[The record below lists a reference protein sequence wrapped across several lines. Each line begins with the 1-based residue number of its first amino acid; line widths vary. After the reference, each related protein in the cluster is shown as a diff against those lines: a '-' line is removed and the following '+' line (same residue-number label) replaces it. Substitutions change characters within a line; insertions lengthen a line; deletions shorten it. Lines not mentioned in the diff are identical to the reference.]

1 MKKNYHEIICIIDK
15 SKSMNEIRVEAIAGF
30 NSFINDQRS
39 YEGETTLTLVFFN
52 QEYQCMYERK
62 DIHEVTLLNRDSF
75 VPKGATGLL
84 DAIGKTVDNIG
95 KKLYEIPEDE
105 RPEKVIVAILT
116 DGLENAS
123 REYTQNQITK
133 KIKEQQEK
141 YSWEFVFLA
150 ANQDAF
156 VSADHIGIKKEDAVS
171 FKATA
176 NGITKAFE
184 DLNRII
190 LEKRKK

>member
-15 SKSMNEIRVEAIAGF
+15 SNSMNEIKREAIAGF
-30 NSFINDQRS
+30 NSFVNDQRE
-39 YEGETTLTLVFFN
+39 YEGDTTLTLVFFN
-52 QEYQCMYERK
+52 QEYQSMYERK
-62 DIHEVTLLNRDSF
+62 NINEVPLLNMDSF

-84 DAIGKTVDNIG
+84 DAIGKTVDTIG
-95 KKLYEIPEDE
+95 DKLYKAPEDE

-123 REYTQNQITK
+123 REYTQKEITK
-133 KIKEQQEK
+133 KIKEQQDK

-156 VSADHIGIKKEDAVS
+156 VSADHIGIKKEDAVN
-171 FKATA
+171 FKATSD
-176 NGITKAFE
+176 GIKIAFE
-184 DLNRII
+184 DLNRIV
-190 LEKRKK
+190 LEKRKN

>member
-15 SKSMNEIRVEAIAGF
+15 SKSMNEIKKEAIAGF
-30 NSFINDQRS
+30 NSFVNAQRD
-39 YEGETTLTLVFFN
+39 YNGDTTLTLVFFN
-52 QEYQCMYERK
+52 QEYQSMYVRK
-62 DIHEVTLLNRDSF
+62 NINEVPLLNADSF

-95 KKLYEIPEDE
+95 EKLYKAPEDE

-123 REYTQNQITK
+123 REYTQKQITK

-156 VSADHIGIKKEDAVS
+156 VSADHIGIKKEDAVN
-171 FKATA
+171 FKATS
-176 NGITKAFE
+176 NGIKIAFE

-190 LEKRKK
+190 FEKRKR